1 MSGPAAAGRGSECR
15 LHVLEAGWQRRCGG
29 APGSRIGK
37 GWGGDGGWHRGGTLC
52 RSVLC
57 WKWCVF
63 ACWSSVHTR
72 VLATV
77 SAFACVSMLMS
88 TPSWGQT
95 LTHKWNLATWVPASL
110 SWARTAA
117 DLASLSGA
125 VSTRQ
130 DSKRRAWRE
139 GTGGRGRGWEGAVVG
154 RSPHVNRC
162 QKAGFCRREE
172 KPRAGRLHQLRN

>member
-1 MSGPAAAGRGSECR
+1 MWSGARQQAGSEGG
-15 LHVLEAGWQRRCGG
+15 GWQ
-29 APGSRIGK
+29 
-37 GWGGDGGWHRGGTLC
+37 RGGTLC
-52 RSVLC
+52 RSALC

-77 SAFACVSMLMS
+77 SAFACMSMLMS
-88 TPSWGQT
+88 TRSWGQT

-139 GTGGRGRGWEGAVVG
+139 GVGGGVVG

-162 QKAGFCRREE
+162 QKAGFYRREE